1 MAEIRTHALL
11 GMMAAVDDVFA
22 RYDDDAHVLSDDDGI
37 ADLFDE
43 IGHLYP
49 CENPF

>member
-1 MAEIRTHALL
+1 MPAIRTHALL
-11 GMMAAVDDVFA
+11 GMIAATDAVFD

-43 IGHLYP
+43 TGADYP